1 MGYVV
6 QDGGLFPHLTA
17 AENVCLM
24 AQHLGWARE
33 RQEQRLTEL
42 GELVHLSG
50 ALMAR
55 YPGELSG
62 GQKQRVG
69 LMRALML
76 DPELL
81 LLDEPLGALDPLV
94 RAELQ
99 DDLAAIFATLGKSV
113 VLVTHDL
120 DEAAFF
126 GHAIVLL
133 RDGRIVQRGALDRPV
148 RTPRRSV
155 RDPLRQR
162 AAPAPR
168 RASGAPAVTRR
179 ARATG
184 IVAPMIDGAIWRAI
198 CAAIAVILPLTSSDA
213 AAASRELRVGSK
225 SFTESV
231 ILGEIVTELERASGT
246 PARHQAGF
254 GGTRL
259 VWDALQSGAIDVYP
273 EYTGTLVEELLA
285 GQRPAGQISSDVQSP
300 DGKWITDALAARGI
314 GLVGPIG
321 FNNTYAIGVRRETAQ
336 RLGLHSIS
344 DLRAHPELRC
354 GWSNEFMNR
363 RDGWPAL
370 RARYQLAAADVK
382 GLDHD
387 LAYRAIAGGS
397 IEAMDLYA
405 TDPEIRKY
413 DLVVLEDDRHIF
425 PRYDAVL
432 LYRRDVATWAGAAL
446 GTLERLRGRIDA
458 PAMTA
463 LNARVKLD
471 HLPETEVAAA
481 FLASTFGVA
490 AEARP
495 PGVARAIL
503 QRAAE
508 HLWLVAISL
517 LAAIL
522 VAIPLGVV
530 AAARPRFGQALLGV
544 VGIIQ
549 TVPSLALLVFMIP
562 LLGIGALP
570 AMVALFLYSLLPIVR
585 NTHAGLESIPPA
597 LRESAEALG
606 LPPGAILR
614 RVSLPLA
621 SPLIL
626 AGIKSA
632 AVINV
637 GTATLGAL
645 IGAGGFGQPIFTGIR
660 LDDVGLILQ
669 GAIPASLLALLI
681 QGLFELV
688 ERAIVPKGLR
698 LRRPA

>member
-1 MGYVV
+1 VTKRARETTTQAATVV
-6 QDGGLFPHLTA
+6 GTRGATSCAAVGLA
-17 AENVCLM
+17 RVVAVAVCL
-24 AQHLGWARE
+24 AVLAR
-33 RQEQRLTEL
+33 
-42 GELVHLSG
+42 
-50 ALMAR
+50 
-55 YPGELSG
+55 P
-62 GQKQRVG
+62 
-69 LMRALML
+69 
-76 DPELL
+76 
-81 LLDEPLGALDPLV
+81 
-94 RAELQ
+94 
-99 DDLAAIFATLGKSV
+99 
-113 VLVTHDL
+113 
-120 DEAAFF
+120 
-126 GHAIVLL
+126 
-133 RDGRIVQRGALDRPV
+133 
-148 RTPRRSV
+148 
-155 RDPLRQR
+155 
-162 AAPAPR
+162 
-168 RASGAPAVTRR
+168 
-179 ARATG
+179 
-184 IVAPMIDGAIWRAI
+184 
-198 CAAIAVILPLTSSDA
+198 SDA
-213 AAASRELRVGSK
+213 AAAPRELRVGSK

-259 VWDALQSGAIDVYP
+259 VWDALMSGAIDVYP

-285 GQRPAGQISSDVQSP
+285 GARPNGQSSSDPQSP
-300 DGKWITDALAARGI
+300 DGKWITDALATRGI
-314 GLVGPIG
+314 GLVGPLG
-321 FNNTYAIGVRRETAQ
+321 FNDTYAIGVRRETAQ
-336 RLGLHSIS
+336 KLGLRSIS

-370 RARYQLAAADVK
+370 RGRYQLATADVK

-387 LAYRAIAGGS
+387 LAYRAISSGA

-413 DLVVLEDDRHIF
+413 DLVVLEDDQHVF
-425 PRYDAVL
+425 PRYEAVL
-432 LYRRDVATWAGAAL
+432 LYRRDLGGWASGAVAA
-446 GTLERLRGRIDA
+446 LERLRGRIDA
-458 PAMTA
+458 PAMMA
-463 LNARVKLD
+463 LNAHVKLE
-471 HLPETEVAAA
+471 HLPESQVAAA
-481 FLASTFGVA
+481 FLASTFGLA
-490 AEARP
+490 SEART
-495 PGVARAIL
+495 PGVARSIL
-503 QRAAE
+503 RRAAE
-508 HLWLVAISL
+508 HLWLVSLSL

-522 VAIPLGVV
+522 VAIPLGIV
-530 AAARPRFGQALLGV
+530 AAARPRFGHAVLAV

-606 LPPGAILR
+606 LPPGAILW

-621 SPLIL
+621 SPVIL

-688 ERAIVPKGLR
+688 ERTVVPKGLR
-698 LRRPA
+698 LRGRA

>member
-1 MGYVV
+1 
-6 QDGGLFPHLTA
+6 
-17 AENVCLM
+17 
-24 AQHLGWARE
+24 
-33 RQEQRLTEL
+33 
-42 GELVHLSG
+42 
-50 ALMAR
+50 
-55 YPGELSG
+55 
-62 GQKQRVG
+62 
-69 LMRALML
+69 
-76 DPELL
+76 
-81 LLDEPLGALDPLV
+81 
-94 RAELQ
+94 
-99 DDLAAIFATLGKSV
+99 
-113 VLVTHDL
+113 
-120 DEAAFF
+120 
-126 GHAIVLL
+126 
-133 RDGRIVQRGALDRPV
+133 
-148 RTPRRSV
+148 
-155 RDPLRQR
+155 
-162 AAPAPR
+162 
-168 RASGAPAVTRR
+168 VTRR
-179 ARATG
+179 ARRVEVVTARISATISARG
-184 IVAPMIDGAIWRAI
+184 AFSLAASLTISLAVALAVSL
-198 CAAIAVILPLTSSDA
+198 AAWPSRA
-213 AAASRELRVGSK
+213 AATPRELRVGSK

-259 VWDALQSGAIDVYP
+259 VWDALLSGAIDVYP

-285 GQRPAGQISSDVQSP
+285 GARPSGQISSNGSSDLKSP

-314 GLVGPIG
+314 GLVGPLG
-321 FNNTYAIGVRRETAQ
+321 FNDTYAIGVRRETAQ
-336 RLGLHSIS
+336 KLGLRSIA

-370 RARYQLAAADVK
+370 RARYQLAATDVK

-413 DLVVLEDDRHIF
+413 DLVVLEDDLHVF

-432 LYRRDVATWAGAAL
+432 LYRRDVAGWAPGAI

-471 HLPETEVAAA
+471 HLPESQVAAA

-490 AEARP
+490 TDARP
-495 PGVARAIL
+495 PSAARAIL

-508 HLWLVAISL
+508 HLWLVSLSL

-530 AAARPRFGQALLGV
+530 AAGRPRFGQALLAV

-660 LDDVGLILQ
+660 LDDIGLILQ

-681 QGLFELV
+681 QGLFEIV
-688 ERAIVPKGLR
+688 ERTIVPKGLR
-698 LRRPA
+698 LRGPS